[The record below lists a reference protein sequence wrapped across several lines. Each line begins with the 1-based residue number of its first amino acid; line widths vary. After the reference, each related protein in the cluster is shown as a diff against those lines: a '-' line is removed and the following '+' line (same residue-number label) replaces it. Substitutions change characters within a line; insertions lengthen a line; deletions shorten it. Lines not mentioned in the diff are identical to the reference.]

1 MLTWYQ
7 IGHALRMAIIEG
19 WHRHMPEDVVG
30 IKHSRR
36 CNSIFWMVYMLD
48 REFGPLMG
56 NPSSIRDEDITAK
69 SPSEM
74 DNSLDT
80 LNLTLHI
87 RLARLM
93 AQIITRKCFIA
104 HENSGPY

>member
-1 MLTWYQ
+1 
-7 IGHALRMAIIEG
+7 
-19 WHRHMPEDVVG
+19 
-30 IKHSRR
+30 
-36 CNSIFWMVYMLD
+36 MLD

-74 DNSLDT
+74 DNSLEA

-93 AQIITRKCFIA
+93 AQIITRELNPLKYETSFF
-104 HENSGPY
+104 GPVWLTKGGR